1 MADFLMTRA
10 RRLFQYVNL
19 HGSTMPPDVST
30 NNNRESHFS
39 NGMSSVRITNDSG
52 SHLVGENL
60 HNNLNGASLQ
70 HSSSSPNGSITNVSK
85 LIRQKKQKRI
95 RTFLNGNGLHKKIGS
110 GTRKIAQPWTIQLC
124 WSIVLAM

>member
-19 HGSTMPPDVST
+19 HGTTMPPDVST

-39 NGMSSVRITNDSG
+39 NGMSTVRVTNDSG

-70 HSSSSPNGSITNVSK
+70 YSNSSPNGSITNVGK
-85 LIRQKKQKRI
+85 LIRQKKQKRCI
-95 RTFLNGNGLHKKIGS
+95 MMGTIICGLAALI
-110 GTRKIAQPWTIQLC
+110 I
-124 WSIVLAM
+124 IVLVWKQEVGNK